1 MHESLSEEIYFFGFP
16 YFCFYLLKMFASGKK
31 MLACLNYIR
40 KILTFNRISK
50 QNLITIMIINLLLFT
65 FHLKF
70 DFVKIVAAL
79 LNHHANYFSVYLT
92 EKIYWIMPFWNSIN
106 SWPPKFF
113 HSLHTALDFVQ
124 FYFVICCCC
133 LVHLIKIHKRTI

>member
-1 MHESLSEEIYFFGFP
+1 M
-16 YFCFYLLKMFASGKK
+16 LLFTQNVCKWKK
-31 MLACLNYIR
+31 MLACLKLKQCLNSIR
-40 KILTFNRISK
+40 KFLTFNRISK
-50 QNLITIMIINLLLFT
+50 QNLITITIINLLLFT

-79 LNHHANYFSVYLT
+79 LNHHANYFSVYLI

-113 HSLHTALDFVQ
+113 HSLHTALDFVL